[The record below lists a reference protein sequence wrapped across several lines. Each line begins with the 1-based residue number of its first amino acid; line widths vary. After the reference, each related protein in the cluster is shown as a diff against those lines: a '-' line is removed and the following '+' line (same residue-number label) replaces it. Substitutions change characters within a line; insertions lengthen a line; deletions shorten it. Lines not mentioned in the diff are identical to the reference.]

1 MPSASAWATQAR
13 SDARTSRWDA
23 AGQAVT
29 RIAAAA
35 TATAATRATLPRS
48 AAATSDGFRA
58 DGFRADGFRED
69 EGGLRCREAAP
80 AWPGDDR
87 GLRDTGQAFG
97 WTATPRVRCG

>member
-1 MPSASAWATQAR
+1 L
-13 SDARTSRWDA
+13 DA
-23 AGQAVT
+23 AGTAVT

-35 TATAATRATLPRS
+35 TATAVTRATLPRS

-58 DGFRADGFRED
+58 DGFRADGFRAD
-69 EGGLRCREAAP
+69 GFRADGFRAAEGGLRCREAAP

-87 GLRDTGQAFG
+87 GGLRDTGRAFG

>member
-23 AGQAVT
+23 AGQAAT

-35 TATAATRATLPRS
+35 TAMAATRATLPRS
-48 AAATSDGFRA
+48 AAATSDGPRA
-58 DGFRADGFRED
+58 EGFRAA
-69 EGGLRCREAAP
+69 EGGLRCREAVP

-87 GLRDTGQAFG
+87 GGLRGTGPALG
-97 WTATPRVRCG
+97 WTANPTP

>member
-13 SDARTSRWDA
+13 SDA

-48 AAATSDGFRA
+48 AAATSDGLRA
-58 DGFRADGFRED
+58 DGLRADGFREDGFRAD

-87 GLRDTGQAFG
+87 GGLRDTGQAFG